1 MRTSFRQLN
10 RLAPVPMLQ
19 MGRSR
24 KRVEILRAS
33 RSKTRTRIVTALL
46 SPWSLLSYIITEN
59 FSVLHRLVTLSS
71 KAGAIAEFIMWVIF
85 VLLQANFLAISE
97 SGNISL
103 TSSVKWSATSNRR
116 LCSATKYANN
126 TSALVTLSGLV
137 ENMVVSFGV
146 DSVLLTLGLWALVS
160 ACLFRS
166 NLPPWE
172 TPRWILHAVHNAYL
186 SPLKL
191 FIIHGNTTS
200 HSCWKLDPYFC
211 FLTDIVRSGECFL
224 LDILNTES
232 QIHNI
237 SQWQRSN

>member
-103 TSSVKWSATSNRR
+103 TCSVKWSATSNRR

-126 TSALVTLSGLV
+126 TFSLGNFVGSGWKHGSQLWRGFCFVDVGLVGLSIRMFVQVKSPSMRNTEMNITRSTQCIFVTLETFHNPRKYNKPLMLEIRSI
-137 ENMVVSFGV
+137 
-146 DSVLLTLGLWALVS
+146 LLFLN
-160 ACLFRS
+160 R
-166 NLPPWE
+166 
-172 TPRWILHAVHNAYL
+172 H
-186 SPLKL
+186 SPVGRMFSLRH
-191 FIIHGNTTS
+191 FEHRITN
-200 HSCWKLDPYFC
+200 
-211 FLTDIVRSGECFL
+211 
-224 LDILNTES
+224 S
-232 QIHNI
+232 QYIPMAT
-237 SQWQRSN
+237 